1 MKYHP
6 VFSAQ
11 RKLQKELQNK
21 GYNDVFIP
29 NLMALSPLYADYKEA
44 LDSVNARICRQLG
57 LYYDANYNLV
67 MKK

>member
-1 MKYHP
+1 M
-6 VFSAQ
+6 
-11 RKLQKELQNK
+11 KLQKELQNK

-44 LDSVNARICRQLG
+44 LNSVNERICRELG

-67 MKK
+67 MKN